1 MQFVIQDI
9 IGLSTDLPA
18 NDANGST
25 AVRRLVASTPMV
37 VIVIKQRTAEEAMQ
51 TASDI
56 DDLWTC
62 NQQTTGFD
70 LFIYFISILIFKVYA
85 L

>member
-1 MQFVIQDI
+1 MLFVARDNDFDLQDI

-18 NDANGST
+18 NGSS

-37 VIVIKQRTAEEAMQ
+37 VIVIKQRTPEEAMQ

-56 DDLWTC
+56 DDL
-62 NQQTTGFD
+62 
-70 LFIYFISILIFKVYA
+70 
-85 L
+85 